1 MANPNIDNLEIKIE
15 ASAKGAN
22 TALTRLKNSLNGIK
36 ELSVAAAKIS
46 SEGIN
51 KLDKMAKAVTKLA
64 DAGQNPGLKTLVSQ
78 LKQLSGVS
86 ASGISRIAD
95 EMSRLADTAGRKM
108 PEVPEVPLPALPEAE
123 GGVGP
128 PASSGAFIP
137 RKSAALE
144 RLRDLLRSIGD
155 ESTKAEISLK
165 DLGAVAGKVGKA
177 LWGIA
182 KIKFKISAAPF
193 KALAKGAQRAAGAV
207 GGFVKSIGRIAM
219 YRFIRTILKEIT
231 GAFKEGTDNLYQWS
245 RAAGGAFAQSMDS
258 VATNLQYM
266 KNSIGAAVAPLM
278 NALAPVIEYI
288 VGKFVQLLEV
298 MNQFFAR
305 LTGANTW
312 TRAVKQQKSYADAA
326 GKTAK
331 AVNSLTAGFDELN
344 VLSDSGGAGAAGMPD
359 FGGMFEEV
367 EIDSKIADW
376 ADKVKAVI
384 DDIKEKIRAG
394 DWKGMGKMFADRLNG
409 IFNRWDAVKTGKWL
423 GTKVNNALH
432 GIFDFINEFFER
444 TDWNQIGTK
453 IGEFLGEAIA
463 RVNWLQLSGKLITF
477 AINFTGALWDMLMG
491 AISGIAGRFADRFEE
506 LGWDGMAGFFRGIA
520 EWSQKIGTWV
530 REKIFDPFIG
540 WIKRLFRISS
550 PSKVMEDLG
559 INIMDG
565 LKQGISNMVD
575 SVAKHF
581 SELWQNIKD
590 IFGGVGAWFK
600 GKFTQAWEAI
610 KSVFTGVGTFFGG
623 IWNTIKARF
632 TEVGTNIGSAVGE
645 AFKRVVNSV
654 IGWAERLINRFFGS
668 INRAI
673 GTINN
678 LPGVN
683 IPLLGTVTIP
693 KMADGG
699 FVDAGQLFIA
709 REAGAEM
716 VGSMGGRTAVANND
730 QIVDGIRA
738 GVYEAVVEAMSGQRQ
753 ADTKQE
759 FRFYLDSKEMA
770 ARVEKRQQSRGGI
783 TYRGGATV
791 GI

>member
-245 RAAGGAFAQSMDS
+245 RAVGGQFAQSMDS

-278 NALAPVIEYI
+278 NALAPAIDYI
-288 VGKFVQLLEV
+288 VQKFVQLVEV
-298 MNQFFAR
+298 INQFMAR
-305 LTGANTW
+305 LTGASTW

-394 DWKGMGKMFADRLNG
+394 DWKGMGGMFADKVNG
-409 IFNRWDAVKTGKWL
+409 IFKRWDAAKTGKWL
-423 GTKVNNALH
+423 GTKINNTLH
-432 GIFDFINEFFER
+432 GIFDFVNEFLEK

-453 IGEFLGEAIA
+453 IGEFLGDAVANI
-463 RVNWLQLSGKLITF
+463 NWIQLAGKLLVFGTNLIGVSRDTLAGLIT
-477 AINFTGALWDMLMG
+477 GLSD
-491 AISGIAGRFADRFEE
+491 RFAKKFEE
-506 LGWDGMAGFFRGIA
+506 MGWDTMAGFFRGL
-520 EWSQKIGTWV
+520 SGLTNKIGTWV

-540 WIKRLFRISS
+540 WIKKLFKIES
-550 PSKVMEDLG
+550 PSLVMAELG
-559 INIMDG
+559 LDIVKG
-565 LKQGISNMVD
+565 LFQGISDKID
-575 SVAKHF
+575 SVRELF
-581 SELWQNIKD
+581 SDLWSGTKD
-590 IFGGVGAWFK
+590 IFSSVKDFFK
-600 GKFTQAWEAI
+600 DKFTDAWTAI
-610 KSVFTGVGTFFGG
+610 KGVFSG
-623 IWNTIKARF
+623 IPDWFSKLWGKIKTKF
-632 TEVGTNIGSAVGE
+632 TEVGKVVGDAVSNS
-645 AFKRVVNSV
+645 FKKVINSV
-654 IGWAERLINRFFGS
+654 LGYAENLINGFFGS
-668 INRAI
+668 INTAI
-673 GTINN
+673 GYINN
-678 LPGVN
+678 LPGVK
-683 IPLLGTVTIP
+683 IPLIKTIEFK

-699 FVDAGQLFIA
+699 FVDEGQLFIA
-709 REAGAEM
+709 REAGAEL